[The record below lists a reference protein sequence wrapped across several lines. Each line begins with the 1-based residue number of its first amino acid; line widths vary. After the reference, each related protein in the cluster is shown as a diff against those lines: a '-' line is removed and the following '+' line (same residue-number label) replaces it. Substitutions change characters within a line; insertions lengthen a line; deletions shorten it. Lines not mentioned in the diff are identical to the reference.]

1 MLMAISFS
9 CRAQERAAVLS
20 EKFVH
25 VSFPLYVHEIEQK
38 LACHFYY
45 DQADLDTLTV
55 SLTLVDAD
63 LGAALSQTFAASTV
77 SFAIDADRQVF
88 LSRGKKIVTTFPEG
102 FFQNEPPRPASR
114 YTGEAVYDPLA
125 KRSNG
130 PSKRMSENRLFTI
143 GGEVSNGRGHATLA
157 GYLLDGASGEPVA
170 GAAVFIDD
178 PRIGGQTDRFGYY
191 SLTLP
196 EGRHELKV
204 RAVGMRDTR
213 RQIQLNGDGKLN
225 IDLLGQVM
233 ALKEVVVSS
242 EKTANVNRTQMGI
255 DRLDIKNIKQ
265 VPTVFGEADILQVVL
280 TLPGVKSVGEGTVGF
295 NVRGGAADQN
305 LILFNGMTI
314 YNPSHFF
321 GFFSAFNPDV
331 IKDVELYKSSIPAKY
346 GGRLSS
352 VLELTGKEGNKKK
365 ITGTAGIGL
374 LTSRISVEGP
384 LIKDKSSFV
393 FGARTTYSN
402 WLLDLLPKNAG
413 YGNSRASFYD
423 MNLLIN
429 HQIDEK
435 NSLYLSA
442 YLSHDRFNL
451 NSDTVYQYTNRNASL
466 KWKHVFNN
474 KLFGL
479 LTASSDHYDYSNS
492 SSFNKFNAY
501 KLNYAIDQQSLKSDF
516 TWYLNTKN
524 TLDFGLGS
532 ILYKL
537 HPDALYPSGRAS
549 LVIPQV
555 LEKEQGLESALYAS
569 DKIDLSSRFSL
580 NLGIRYTMFNDLGPH
595 TVNMYGEGLPLET
608 GNKADSLYYGKGKLI
623 KTYKGPEFRFSARY
637 LISDEFSMKASYNTL
652 HQYVHL
658 MSNSTSIAPTDS
670 WKLSDPNIK
679 PQNGDQFSLG
689 FYENLKSNT
698 IEISAE
704 TYYKRIHNYLD
715 YKSGAE
721 LVLNGHIET
730 DVFKTRGKAYG
741 VELMIKKTTGKFN
754 GWLSY
759 TWSRTLLKQDDPQAG
774 ELINGG
780 RFYPANY
787 DKPNDLNLIGN
798 YKFSHRFSIS
808 LNTLY
813 STGRP
818 ITVPVGK
825 FIYAGS
831 ERPLYGDR
839 NTYRIPDYFRMDL
852 SMNIEGNHKIYQRI
866 HDSWTLGIY
875 NLTSR
880 KNPYS
885 TYFISQGGLING
897 YKLSVFGTAI
907 PFINYNL
914 RF

>member
-1 MLMAISFS
+1 MAISCCCS
-9 CRAQERAAVLS
+9 AQQAETTVLS
-20 EKFVH
+20 EKFVQ
-25 VSFPLYVHEIEQK
+25 VPFPLFVHEIEQK

-45 DQADLDTLTV
+45 DEMDLDSLKV
-55 SLTLVDAD
+55 SLTLIDAG
-63 LGAALSQTFAASTV
+63 LQAVLSQTFAGGTI
-77 SFAIDADRQVF
+77 SFSITPDRLVF
-88 LSRGKKIVTTFPEG
+88 LSRGKKIISSFPEG
-102 FFQNEPPRPASR
+102 FFSNEPPRPVSR
-114 YTGEAVYDPLA
+114 YADGAVYDPLVKRSTDPA
-125 KRSNG
+125 KRLN
-130 PSKRMSENRLFTI
+130 ENKVNTI
-143 GGEVSNGRGHATLA
+143 GGAVSDGKAHANIA
-157 GYLLDGASGEPVA
+157 GYLLDASSGEPVA
-170 GAAVFIDD
+170 GAAVFIDE

-213 RQIQLNGDGKLN
+213 RQIQLNGNGKLN
-225 IDLLGQVM
+225 IDIAEQVM
-233 ALKEVVVSS
+233 ALKEVVVSG

-255 DRLDIKNIKQ
+255 DRLDIKSIKQ

-280 TLPGVKSVGEGTVGF
+280 TLPGVKSVGEATVGF

-365 ITGTAGIGL
+365 ITGTAGLGL

-429 HQIDEK
+429 HQVDEK

-451 NSDTVYQYTNRNASL
+451 NSDTIYQYTNRNASL

-474 KLFGL
+474 KFFGL
-479 LTASSDHYDYSNS
+479 LTASGDHYDYSNS
-492 SSFNKFNAY
+492 STFNKFTAY
-501 KLNYAIDQQSLKSDF
+501 RLNYAIDQTSLKSDF

-524 TLDFGLGS
+524 TLDFGAGN

-537 HPDALYPSGRAS
+537 HPDALYPAGPVS
-549 LVIPQV
+549 LVIPKI
-555 LEKEQGLESALYAS
+555 LEKEQGLESSVYAG
-569 DKIDLSSRFSL
+569 DKIDLSPRFSL
-580 NLGIRYTMFNDLGPH
+580 NLGIRYVMFNDLGPH
-595 TVNMYGEGLPLET
+595 TVNVYGAGLPLET
-608 GNKADSLYYGKGKLI
+608 GNRTDSLYYGKGRGI
-623 KTYKGPEFRFSARY
+623 KTYKGPELRLSVRY

-652 HQYVHL
+652 HQYIHL
-658 MSNSTSIAPTDS
+658 LSNSTSIAPTDS

-679 PQNGDQFSLG
+679 PQSGDQLSLG

-698 IEISAE
+698 IEISVE

-721 LVLNGHIET
+721 LVLNRHIET
-730 DVFKTRGKAYG
+730 DVFRTRGKAYG
-741 VELMIKKTTGKFN
+741 VELMIKKTTGKLN

-759 TWSRTLLKQDDPQAG
+759 TWSRTLLKQDDPLGG

-818 ITVPVGK
+818 ITVPIGK

-852 SMNIEGNHKIYQRI
+852 SMNIEGNHKIHQRI